1 MNKSFIIDGNSISNI
16 SDFYNEINRLL
27 MKNEDWQ
34 LGESLDALDDAL
46 YGGYG
51 ELIGID
57 SPHFIWS
64 NSENSRAALGID
76 VTRAYYLNKINQPEY
91 FNVKLFQEKLKKL
104 EEGTGETYFEILLDI
119 FKSHQNITLVL
130 R

>member
-1 MNKSFIIDGNSISNI
+1 MNESFIINGSSINNI

-57 SPHFIWS
+57 SPHFIWLD
-64 NSENSRAALGID
+64 SEKSRTALGID
-76 VTRAYYLNKINQPEY
+76 ATRAYYLNKINQPEY
-91 FNVKLFQEKLKKL
+91 FNVKLFQEKLKNL
-104 EEGTGETYFEILLDI
+104 EEGTGETYFEILLDV
-119 FKSHQNITLVL
+119 FKSHENITLVL